1 MTKSRAFLFFCL
13 SFIIGLT
20 LSSIVLVPQLIMLG
34 FLIVGIFLISIFWTR
49 EKLVVVGFSIL
60 FFVMG
65 IWRFQAADF
74 NFQNNGLKEYAG
86 GEEKIVLLGVI
97 DDEPK
102 IGQKSIGITLRA
114 EKLTYNDQDI
124 TISSKVLINMSRY
137 PEYHYG
143 DKVKV
148 KGALEIPSENI
159 EGFNYKNYLKKEG
172 IYSIMNWP
180 ETELIGEGFGNPLM
194 KALFS
199 FKNKFEEGS
208 RRFISLP
215 QEGILEALVFGDETN
230 INKDFKEKLNLSG
243 TRHITAVSGMNITI
257 IASLILSFVLSLGL
271 WRKQAFYVTV
281 FLLTLYVLMVGASAS
296 AIRAGIMA
304 FLFLL
309 AQHLG
314 RVSSAGRAIVFAA
327 TLMLFQN
334 PFLLFLDV
342 GFQLSFLAILGIVY
356 LQPIFSNWLSK
367 IPDFKFFP
375 LKSTLVAT
383 LSAQVFTMPILIY
396 NFGYVSLAS
405 PFANILIVPFLAPV
419 TILVFLF
426 GLSAFLFLPLA
437 LLLFWPTWLFL
448 TYIVLV
454 IDYFSEIPFASMSF
468 GNISPAWLIVFYL
481 LIGFI
486 AWRLNKKYSS
496 PAFLR

>member
-13 SFIIGLT
+13 SLIAGLF
-20 LSSIVLVPQLIMLG
+20 LSSIVFIPQLTMLG
-34 FLIVGIFLISIFWTR
+34 FLIAGIFLISIFWEHER
-49 EKLVVVGFSIL
+49 PVVIGFSIL
-60 FFVMG
+60 FFVLG
-65 IWRFQAADF
+65 IWRLQAADLD
-74 NFQNNGLKEYAG
+74 FQNNGLKEYAG
-86 GEEKIVLLGVI
+86 QEEKIILLGII

-102 IGQKSIGITLRA
+102 IGQKSIGITLKA
-114 EKLTYNDQDI
+114 ERLTYNNQDI
-124 TISSKVLINMSRY
+124 IVSDRVLINISRY

-143 DKVKV
+143 DKIKV
-148 KGALEIPSENI
+148 KGLLEIPAGNI
-159 EGFNYKNYLKKEG
+159 DGFNYKNYLKKEG
-172 IYSIMNWP
+172 ISSTMNWP
-180 ETELIGEGFGNPLM
+180 ETELVGEGFGNPIM

-230 INKDFKEKLNLSG
+230 ISKDFKEKLNLSG
-243 TRHITAVSGMNITI
+243 TRHIAAVSGMNITI
-257 IASLILSFVLSLGL
+257 IASLILSSMLSLGL

-281 FLLTLYVLMVGASAS
+281 FLLVLYVLMVGASAS
-296 AIRAGIMA
+296 AVRAGIMA

-314 RVSSAGRAIVFAA
+314 RIASAGRAIVFAA
-327 TLMLFQN
+327 APMLFQS
-334 PFLLFLDV
+334 PFLLLSDV

-367 IPDFKFFP
+367 IPDFKLFP

-396 NFGYVSLAS
+396 NFGYISLAA

-419 TILVFLF
+419 TILVFIF
-426 GLSAFLFLPLA
+426 GLSTFLFLPLA
-437 LLLFWPTWLFL
+437 FILFWPTWLFL
-448 TYIVLV
+448 TYIVSV
-454 IDYFSEIPFASMSF
+454 IDYFSKIPFASMSF
-468 GNISPAWLIVFYL
+468 ENISVVWLVIFYL

-486 AWRLNKKYSS
+486 SWKINKKYSS
-496 PAFLR
+496 PVFLR